1 MKRVPAAKG
10 HALLHKE
17 YTFMSQK
24 IRTALLGCGN
34 VGPTHAEALQVLP
47 QSEFVAVGGRTRE
60 KVEHF
65 ARQYGVQAYTDFKQM
80 LVEVGPQM
88 VVIATPHPTHAGQIG
103 LAAKHKVHV
112 LVEKPLASDLAD
124 CNRAITACEHAGVK
138 LGVISQRRLY
148 EPVVRMRQ
156 AIETGKIGRPILA
169 TCTVLGWRD
178 EAYYQSAPWRGRWDT
193 EGGGVMV
200 NQTPHQLDLFQW
212 LMGPIEELFGY
223 WDNLS
228 HPYVEIE
235 DTAVA
240 VVRFKS
246 GALGQ
251 ILVSNAQKPGLYGKI
266 HIHGSNGASV
276 GAQTEGGSPF
286 ISGVTAQIDPPLND
300 LWTITGEEHQL
311 PTWQEADRQLA
322 SQINVMTHYHKLQ
335 IEEFLQAIIEERPPA
350 VDGHE
355 GRKVVEIFTAVYRS
369 QRDRRPVKFPL
380 TPEVGRDD
388 YDGRLT
394 HPLFSRRP
402 QP

>member
-1 MKRVPAAKG
+1 MKRVPAATG
-10 HALLHKE
+10 HALLHQE
-17 YTFMSQK
+17 DVFMSHK

-34 VGPTHAEALQVLP
+34 VGPTHAEALQALP
-47 QSEFVAVGGRTRE
+47 QSEFVAVGGRTPE
-60 KVEHF
+60 KVAAF
-65 ARQYGVQAYTDFKQM
+65 ARRYNVRAYTDLERM
-80 LVEVGPQM
+80 LVEADVQM
-88 VVIATPHPTHAGQIG
+88 VVIATPHPTHAGQIE
-103 LAAKHKVHV
+103 LAAKHNVHV

-124 CNRAITACEHAGVK
+124 CDRAIAACEQAGIK

-156 AIETGKIGRPILA
+156 AIEAGKIGRPILA
-169 TCTVLGWRD
+169 TCTVMGWRD
-178 EAYYQSAPWRGRWDT
+178 EAYYQSGPWRGRWDT
-193 EGGGVMV
+193 EGGGVLV

-212 LMGPIEELFGY
+212 LMGPIAELFGY
-223 WDNLS
+223 WDNLN

-246 GALGQ
+246 GSLGH
-251 ILVSNAQKPGLYGKI
+251 ILVSNAQKPGLYGKV

-286 ISGVTAQIDPPLND
+286 ISGVTTHVDPPIND
-300 LWTITGEEHQL
+300 LWTIPGEETML
-311 PTWQEADRQLA
+311 SSWQAEDRQRA
-322 SQINVMTHYHKLQ
+322 AKIDVMTHYHKLQ
-335 IEEFLQAIIEERPPA
+335 IEEFLQAIVEDRPPA

-369 QRDRRPVKFPL
+369 QRDGRPVKFPL
-380 TPEVGRDD
+380 TPEPDRDD

-394 HPLFSRRP
+394 QPLFSRRNEP
-402 QP
+402 